1 MSTRRGM
8 GSKVGVSD
16 EETWGRVQV
25 GRGTNIPSASPNVMK
40 AADIYEEKRL
50 DHISVYPSQS
60 SLYYLDVPPC
70 TTWTSLLV
78 CEDVRNEQKSLL
90 MLPFS
95 SLCAADRRCARS
107 PVGRDPGATTSS
119 GVQLDLP

>member
-16 EETWGRVQV
+16 EETRGRVQV

-60 SLYYLDVPPC
+60 SLYYLDVPSRLRGRPQRAEV
-70 TTWTSLLV
+70 SAHASFLV
-78 CEDVRNEQKSLL
+78 A
-90 MLPFS
+90 
-95 SLCAADRRCARS
+95 LCCRQTLR
-107 PVGRDPGATTSS
+107 ATM
-119 GVQLDLP
+119 